1 MLRAML
7 NQNAEL
13 LIVRETH
20 YFDDLRPRLGE
31 GARHP
36 LGNEDRERC
45 ERYFQR
51 LGEGPYGQSPGSA
64 PSVIQLEA
72 LRRDADRLGG
82 SGDAYFEAFC
92 KGRAATEGKVRW
104 GEKTPRH
111 IFRIPD
117 LMSVFPDARVICLVR
132 DPRAVAASYR
142 NWKRNEPSEQE
153 LATSAADRRRIQR
166 SYNAVL
172 HALLWRSS
180 MAAAVRAHD
189 TYGDASVRLQPYEQL
204 VSEPDDSLRGLA
216 EWLGLEYDPAMLDI
230 PIVHS
235 SYGLKGEGT
244 STAPIDRWQQKLPA
258 AEIAVIQRCCGG
270 FMAAFGYELVETN
283 VRTMSLVRTWLSG
296 PAAFLRAVTANHNR
310 IAHLPDYLARRIGL
324 SSSRAA

>member
-7 NQNAEL
+7 NQQREL

-31 GARHP
+31 RARNP
-36 LGNEDRERC
+36 LGSEDRERC
-45 ERYFQR
+45 ERYFR
-51 LGEGPYGQSPGSA
+51 TLGEGPYGQSPGSA
-64 PSVIQLEA
+64 PSVIHLEE
-72 LRRDADRLGG
+72 LRHEADRLGG

-92 KGRAATEGKVRW
+92 KGRAALQGKVRW

-117 LMSVFPDARVICLVR
+117 LLSVFPDARVICLVR

-142 NWKRNEPSEQE
+142 NWKRNEPSAQE
-153 LATSAADRRRIQR
+153 LETTAADRRRIQR
-166 SYNAVL
+166 SYNVVL

-189 TYGDASVRLQPYEQL
+189 TYGDASIKLQRYEQL
-204 VSEPDDSLRGLA
+204 VSEPEESLRGIT
-216 EWLGLEYDPAMLDI
+216 EWLGLEYDEAMLDI

-235 SYGLKGEGT
+235 SYGLKGEGA
-244 STAPIDRWQQKLPA
+244 STAPIDRWQQKLP
-258 AEIAVIQRCCGG
+258 
-270 FMAAFGYELVETN
+270 
-283 VRTMSLVRTWLSG
+283 
-296 PAAFLRAVTANHNR
+296 
-310 IAHLPDYLARRIGL
+310 RRR
-324 SSSRAA
+324 SP